1 MTQQNN
7 SKLSFL
13 DFIKYIFWFILVT
26 IIIKFLLDQIEIA
39 SQQEL
44 SLIDVLNS

>member
-13 DFIKYIFWFILVT
+13 DYVKYIFWFILVT
-26 IIIKFLLDQIEIA
+26 MILKFFLDKIEIA
-39 SQQEL
+39 SQQKL